1 MSGVLVGVLGTLAAL
16 FILRAAFF
24 LTWRRRLSRRWRG
37 PARRGRGWML
47 GRLFARLGTTPEQE
61 RLLLEEMDALRGGFQ
76 GLREGLFASRAELA
90 AALAAEKLDPAA
102 LEALWAEQMA
112 RAESVKRSAVEA
124 LTKLHAVLE
133 ARQRQLLAEM
143 VRSGGRAHG
152 RC

>member
-1 MSGVLVGVLGTLAAL
+1 
-16 FILRAAFF
+16 
-24 LTWRRRLSRRWRG
+24 
-37 PARRGRGWML
+37 ML

-124 LTKLHAVLE
+124 LTKLHAALE